1 MATVRVKPSGGEKE
15 GVNESTLSLDQI
27 PPLGAEKLEKR
38 FWWQRTRAVDPYAIA
53 TQVRIYRAFYHI
65 KRFLTTL

>member
-1 MATVRVKPSGGEKE
+1 MATVRIRQPATEKE

-38 FWWQRTRAVDPYAIA
+38 FWWQRTRAIDPYAIA
-53 TQVRIYRAFYHI
+53 TQVRLNTRHSIILSLF
-65 KRFLTTL
+65 

>member
-1 MATVRVKPSGGEKE
+1 MATVRIRQPGTEKE

-38 FWWQRTRAVDPYAIA
+38 FWWQRARAIDPYAIA
-53 TQVRIYRAFYHI
+53 TQVRHNTW
-65 KRFLTTL
+65 RFIISNPF